1 MMTATLPTLL
11 AIALGGALGALARF
25 AASSYFNQTVQVHH
39 TVHIGTMLV
48 NIIGSF
54 VMGLVYVYIVEQEL
68 FNPHWKSILMVGFLG
83 AFTTFSSYSL
93 EAINFYE
100 QGYPMLALVYV
111 VTTVVACLCA
121 AGGAIYIAR
130 TLL

>member
-1 MMTATLPTLL
+1 MTATLPTLL
-11 AIALGGALGALARF
+11 AIALGGALGAVARF
-25 AASSYFNQTVQVHH
+25 MASNYFNQTLQVHH

-54 VMGLVYVYIVEQEL
+54 IMGLVYVYIVEREL
-68 FNPHWKSILMVGFLG
+68 FHPEWKNILMVGFLG

-100 QGYPMLALVYV
+100 KGHPFLALAYV
-111 VTTVVACLCA
+111 VISVIASLCA

-130 TLL
+130 NLL

>member
-1 MMTATLPTLL
+1 MTATLPTLL
-11 AIALGGALGALARF
+11 AIALGGAFGAVARF
-25 AASSYFNQTVQVHH
+25 TVSNYFNQTLQVHH
-39 TVHIGTMLV
+39 TVHIGTMVV

-54 VMGLVYVYIVEQEL
+54 IMGLVYVYIVEREL
-68 FNPHWKSILMVGFLG
+68 FHPHWKSIVMVGFLG

-100 QGYPMLALVYV
+100 KGHPLLALAYV
-111 VTTVVACLCA
+111 VTSVVACLCA

-130 TLL
+130 NLL

>member
-1 MMTATLPTLL
+1 MTATLPTLL
-11 AIALGGALGALARF
+11 AIALGGAFGAVARF
-25 AASSYFNQTVQVHH
+25 TASNYFNQTLQIHH

-54 VMGLVYVYIVEQEL
+54 IMGLVYVYIVEREL
-68 FNPHWKSILMVGFLG
+68 FHPEWKSILMVGFLG

-100 QGYPMLALVYV
+100 KGHPLLALAYV
-111 VTTVVACLCA
+111 VISVIASLCA

-130 TLL
+130 NLL